1 MAALRVKVEE
11 GELLLQNYEV
21 VPPVLRTYFGKVSEA
36 KGNAEKYDSAF
47 YCALSAVHDVHEELV
62 SVLWEHREK
71 NIQKY
76 VTNSPRVRFADLSRS
91 HVKSTQ
97 TDELVKSILKTNEL
111 TISEDFPIPTSDES
125 SVPSEIP
132 RGVSDLEE
140 QEDEDHFGGTLIPET
155 PSTVPQEMCVGR
167 VEDQFHL
174 GGEYEFLFGDE
185 PPSVTSSVPSQVLE
199 PSVRAKVPTN
209 ELVKVQPQQ
218 VEAEAVGGYQEAAK
232 ADPPTPC
239 EKVRIYVAED
249 GGSGALNVISESVE
263 GQGRFMKPP
272 SNASQHRLPEASMCW
287 IYRPDR
293 GLVEVLGDR
302 SFRSSW
308 IKFQADYTVLHF
320 GQWDILRNQV
330 GAVKPIHFVE
340 DVILHINLFKD
351 QAKEFIDPAR
361 WRSYEE
367 RMKSHIFVLVAPK
380 RDEMAQNFMTS
391 NKFNNIRAEVVKA
404 MRLNTKRLYE
414 EARVV
419 TCTAGSS
426 YQLKI
431 HAYLAR
437 LICSE
442 CRPTE
447 RELLSKIDI
456 RWGGCDTEINGKWGK
471 I

>member
-1 MAALRVKVEE
+1 MAALKLKVEKW
-11 GELLLQNYEV
+11 ELVEQNYQF
-21 VPPVLRTYFGKVSEA
+21 VPPVLRTYFEKVSEA
-36 KGNAEKYDSAF
+36 KGDPEKYDSAF
-47 YCALSAVHDVHEELV
+47 YSALSAVHDVNEELV

-71 NIQKY
+71 NIKKY
-76 VTNSPRVRFADLSRS
+76 ETNPPRVRFADLARSR
-91 HVKSTQ
+91 VKSTQ
-97 TDELVKSILKTNEL
+97 TDELVKDTVKINEL
-111 TISEDFPIPTSDES
+111 IISEDPHLPTSD
-125 SVPSEIP
+125 VPSEIP

-140 QEDEDHFGGTLIPET
+140 QEDEDYFGGTLIPET
-155 PSTVPQEMCVGR
+155 PSTVPQEMCEGR

-185 PPSVTSSVPSQVLE
+185 PPSVTPSVPSQVLE
-199 PSVRAKVPTN
+199 PSVRAKVPIN

-218 VEAEAVGGYQEAAK
+218 VEAEAAGGHQGAAK

-239 EKVRIYVAED
+239 EKVRIYIAED
-249 GGSGALNVISESVE
+249 GGSSAINVISESVE
-263 GQGRFMKPP
+263 GQGRYMKAP
-272 SNASQHRLPEASMCW
+272 SKSSQHRLPETSMCW

-302 SFRSSW
+302 AFRSSW

-330 GAVKPIHFVE
+330 GAVKPVHFVE

-351 QAKEFIDPAR
+351 KAKEFIDPAR

-380 RDEMAQNFMTS
+380 RDEMVQHFMTS
-391 NKFNNIRAEVVKA
+391 SKFNSIRSEVVKA
-404 MRLNTKRLYE
+404 LKINTQRLYE

-437 LICSE
+437 LICRE

-447 RELLSKIDI
+447 KELLSKVDI
-456 RWGGCDTEINGKWGK
+456 RWGGCDTGINAKWGK